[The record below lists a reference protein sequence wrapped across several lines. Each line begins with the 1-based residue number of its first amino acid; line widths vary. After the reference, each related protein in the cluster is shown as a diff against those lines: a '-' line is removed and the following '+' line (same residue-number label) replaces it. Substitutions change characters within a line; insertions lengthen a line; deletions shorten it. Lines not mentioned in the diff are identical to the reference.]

1 MSQEN
6 EHYKVG
12 EDDWQKEA
20 RLLLMGF
27 VPLIIGY
34 AVIISLVLTYTG
46 NILIFVLS
54 ALICYIILLL
64 LLFRW
69 KTYFVDPE
77 IKDS

>member
-20 RLLLMGF
+20 CLLLMGF

-34 AVIISLVLTYTG
+34 AVIISLVLT
-46 NILIFVLS
+46 
-54 ALICYIILLL
+54 
-64 LLFRW
+64 
-69 KTYFVDPE
+69 
-77 IKDS
+77 

>member
-1 MSQEN
+1 MPQEN

-20 RLLLMGF
+20 CLLLMGF

-46 NILIFVLS
+46 NILIFVLT